1 MPSNKDLIYLQFQSL
16 LQFHNAAM
24 HRKGNGSQCTVHC
37 ALHRFTMVGN
47 AHFSAQ
53 LTSKSGGAVTQQN
66 AHRFIFRSLEPILMS
81 NTGKKSEKETLR
93 KQHQCRRFR
102 TDTGK
107 LLQIQSLQAT
117 ARMLV
122 STYSCVASNLH
133 GVHVKNVHKCSHKNW
148 DRNVHQKNV
157 HTARILLLTFAAC
170 RCRFGPNLRGH
181 NW

>member
-1 MPSNKDLIYLQFQSL
+1 MHSTLCIAQVYNGRKCTFFSSADLQEWWC
-16 LQFHNAAM
+16 H
-24 HRKGNGSQCTVHC
+24 HPTKCP
-37 ALHRFTMVGN
+37 ALHFPT
-47 AHFSAQ
+47 
-53 LTSKSGGAVTQQN
+53 
-66 AHRFIFRSLEPILMS
+66 LEPILMS

-117 ARMLV
+117 ACMLV
-122 STYSCVASNLH
+122 STYSCVASNSH

-170 RCRFGPNLRGH
+170 RCRWPKLERSQLVNKVPVA
-181 NW
+181 

>member
-1 MPSNKDLIYLQFQSL
+1 
-16 LQFHNAAM
+16 M

-66 AHRFIFRSLEPILMS
+66 AQRFIFRSLEPILMS

-122 STYSCVASNLH
+122 STYSCVASNSH
-133 GVHVKNVHKCSHKNW
+133 GVRVKNVHKCSHKNW
-148 DRNVHQKNV
+148 DRNVHQKMC
-157 HTARILLLTFAAC
+157 TLQGSCF
-170 RCRFGPNLRGH
+170 
-181 NW
+181 

>member
-122 STYSCVASNLH
+122 STYSCVASNSH
-133 GVHVKNVHKCSHKNW
+133 GVRVKNVHLSAVTKIGTEMCTKKCAHCKDLAFDFCCLPLSLA
-148 DRNVHQKNV
+148 Q
-157 HTARILLLTFAAC
+157 T
-170 RCRFGPNLRGH
+170 
-181 NW
+181 